1 MNPHS
6 KKKIALR
13 ILVPGLS
20 VLAMAALVG
29 CFGTESDGK
38 KNPTV
43 DAAALRDSG
52 ETVFA
57 DNCSG
62 CHGEHGEGE
71 HGPPLANSD
80 WLMNHRQLSMHLVL
94 RGNQETPPT
103 VETLVVRGKEYTGGG
118 MPGWH
123 ESLTDYQVASV
134 LTYLR
139 GVLNDSTVVSCDDT
153 TDDGHGGYIC
163 VTTKR
168 TQTEMD
174 NDYVTPAEVKAVRD
188 SLSLSNPM

>member
-6 KKKIALR
+6 RKKIALR

-29 CFGTESDGK
+29 CFGTDSDK
-38 KNPTV
+38 KSETV
-43 DAAALRDSG
+43 DAQALRDSG

-62 CHGEHGEGE
+62 CHGEHGEGA
-71 HGPPLANSD
+71 HGPALANSD
-80 WLMNHRQLSMHLVL
+80 WLMNHRQLAIHLVL
-94 RGNQETPPT
+94 RGNQEDPPT
-103 VETLVVRGKEYTGGG
+103 VPTLTVRGKDYTGGG

-123 ESLTDYQVASV
+123 DVLTDYQVASV

-139 GVLNDSTVVSCDDT
+139 GVLNDSTVVSCDPT
-153 TDDGHGGYIC
+153 TDDGNGNYIC

-168 TQTEMD
+168 SQSDMD
-174 NDYVTPAEVKAVRD
+174 NDYVTDKEVKAVRD
-188 SLSLSNPM
+188 SLLLSNPM